1 MLSFHLN
8 FSVFIRFTFAL
19 ASKYVSKFCECC
31 VLIKVNELS
40 ITDKQLKAIA
50 KQSEYS
56 GPAELNDGEGLVAKI
71 SPKANITFQYRC
83 RFNGKNKR
91 IRIGKYPITSLKNA
105 RQIHKR
111 MLELKEEGR
120 NPEIALTGET
130 DFVTLKDCLDY
141 WFEHKVSTQKEN
153 TQVLYQSVAKN
164 YFYDAF
170 PDTDVEQ
177 IPARDWMRWFD
188 DIAQKNPKTANSA
201 FSKMRACLNFCKSK
215 FLIDGTHFEKI
226 RQQDVGEAAK
236 DGDRVLTL
244 PELAKVWIAIE
255 RSKAGTSTKN
265 LHLMTMLWGNRLSEL
280 RLARREH
287 FDMVNDIWTVPPELS
302 KMGNTIRRPIPKH
315 IKPMLERLMNTFDDY
330 LFPGV
335 SLHKPITIS
344 AANHY
349 IRRQRKLLSLPHWR
363 THDFRR
369 SISTTCSALGTMPH
383 VTEKMLGHELVGVM
397 AIYNKHD
404 WLPEQ
409 KVAYEMFA
417 DALFDQVK
425 MELIH
430 V

>member
-1 MLSFHLN
+1 M
-8 FSVFIRFTFAL
+8 
-19 ASKYVSKFCECC
+19 
-31 VLIKVNELS
+31 S
-40 ITDKQLKAIA
+40 ITDKQLKAIT
-50 KQSEYS
+50 KQHEYS
-56 GPAELNDGEGLVAKI
+56 GPVELSDGEGLIAKI
-71 SPKANITFQYRC
+71 SAKANITFQYRC
-83 RFNGKNKR
+83 RFNGKSKR
-91 IRIGKYPITSLKNA
+91 IRIGKYPIISLKNA

-120 NPEIALTGET
+120 NPEIAITGET
-130 DFVTLKDCLDY
+130 DFLTVKDCLDY
-141 WFEHKVSTQKEN
+141 WFEHKVSRQKEG
-153 TQVLYQSVAKN
+153 TQVLYHSVANN
-164 YFYDAF
+164 YFYHMF
-170 PDTDVEQ
+170 PDVDVEK
-177 IPARDWMRWFD
+177 ITAREWMSWFD
-188 DIAQKNPKTANSA
+188 KIAKKNPKTANSA

-226 RQQDVGEAAK
+226 RQQDVGEASK
-236 DGDRVLTL
+236 GGDRVLTL
-244 PELAKVWIAIE
+244 PELANIWIGIE

-280 RLARREH
+280 RLARRDH

-330 LFPGV
+330 LFPGA

-344 AANHY
+344 AANRY
-349 IRRQRKLLSLPHWR
+349 IRRLRDSMKLPHWR

-369 SISTTCSALGTMPH
+369 SVSTTCSALGTMPH

-409 KVAYEMFA
+409 KEAYEQFA
-417 DALFDQVK
+417 DELFKQVQK
-425 MELIH
+425 ELENEKKRASCPL
-430 V
+430 

>member
-1 MLSFHLN
+1 M
-8 FSVFIRFTFAL
+8 
-19 ASKYVSKFCECC
+19 
-31 VLIKVNELS
+31 S

-50 KQSEYS
+50 KLSEYS
-56 GPAELNDGEGLVAKI
+56 GPAELNDGEGLIAKI

-91 IRIGKYPITSLKNA
+91 IRIGKYPITTLKNA

-141 WFEHKVSTQKEN
+141 WFEHKVSTQKEG
-153 TQVLYQSVAKN
+153 TQVLYRSVANN
-164 YFYDAF
+164 YFYNAF
-170 PDTDVEQ
+170 PDVDVEK
-177 IPARDWMRWFD
+177 ITAREWMRWFD
-188 DIAQKNPKTANSA
+188 DIAKKNPKTANSA

-226 RQQDVGEAAK
+226 RQQDVGESPSA
-236 DGDRVLTL
+236 GERVLSL

-265 LHLMTMLWGNRLSEL
+265 LHLITMLWGNRLSEL
-280 RLARREH
+280 RLAKREH

-315 IKPMLERLMNTFDDY
+315 IKPMLERLMNIYDEY
-330 LFPGV
+330 LFPGA
-335 SLHKPITIS
+335 SLHKPICIS
-344 AANHY
+344 AANRY
-349 IRRQRKLLSLPHWR
+349 IRRLRDNLNLPHWR

-369 SISTTCSALGTMPH
+369 SISTTCSELGTMPH

-404 WLPEQ
+404 WLSDQKEAYEKFAEALFTQ
-409 KVAYEMFA
+409 VQKELEYEKVA
-417 DALFDQVK
+417 VS
-425 MELIH
+425 
-430 V
+430 